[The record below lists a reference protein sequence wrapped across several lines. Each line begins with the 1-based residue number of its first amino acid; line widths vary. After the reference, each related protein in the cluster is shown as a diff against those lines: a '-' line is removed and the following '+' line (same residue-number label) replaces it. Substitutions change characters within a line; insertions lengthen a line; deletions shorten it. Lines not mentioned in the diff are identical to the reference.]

1 MFVKFQVPEMA
12 SAAIHRLKPYQQAR
26 VLKNIEDKIRLLF
39 TENSHNLY
47 SDIHNYTS
55 FDGFLNSFA
64 VTKNNGDEI
73 DWFYDEE
80 NLRETED
87 IKNSEFENNLF
98 NGVLET
104 KPFIRDTYINKLAEL
119 DEKLYNKLEN
129 YFFDKTGEFWKN
141 FDKEGK

>member
-1 MFVKFQVPEMA
+1 MFVKFKIPEKA
-12 SAAIHRLKPYQQAR
+12 SAAIHGLKPYQRAK

-47 SDIHNYTS
+47 SDIHNYIS
-55 FDGFLNSFA
+55 FDGFLNSFI
-64 VTKNNGDEI
+64 VTKNDGNEI

-98 NGVLET
+98 SGILET
-104 KPFIRDTYINKLAEL
+104 KPFIQDSYINKLAEL
-119 DEKLYNKLEN
+119 DERNYNKLED
-129 YFFDKTGEFWKN
+129 YFSESKSEFWKD
-141 FDKEGK
+141 FGKEGR